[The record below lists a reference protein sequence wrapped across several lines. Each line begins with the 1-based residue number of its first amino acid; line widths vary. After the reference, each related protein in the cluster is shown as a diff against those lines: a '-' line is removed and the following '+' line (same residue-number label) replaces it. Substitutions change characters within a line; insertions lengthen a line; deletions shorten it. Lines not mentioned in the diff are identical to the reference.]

1 MIQPKYDMQ
10 IMRYECN
17 PKYGSNFQSFYAGLE
32 AYYLRFFLICF
43 VSQNLLDYYHAGNY
57 VQEFWQPARFHYQTG
72 IDYDIHDPYTDAFNK
87 KLVASYVGEGGMPAA
102 HPNGKE
108 GMMII

>member
-1 MIQPKYDMQ
+1 
-10 IMRYECN
+10 MRYECN

-57 VQEFWQPARFHYQTG
+57 VQEFW
-72 IDYDIHDPYTDAFNK
+72 
-87 KLVASYVGEGGMPAA
+87 
-102 HPNGKE
+102 
-108 GMMII
+108 